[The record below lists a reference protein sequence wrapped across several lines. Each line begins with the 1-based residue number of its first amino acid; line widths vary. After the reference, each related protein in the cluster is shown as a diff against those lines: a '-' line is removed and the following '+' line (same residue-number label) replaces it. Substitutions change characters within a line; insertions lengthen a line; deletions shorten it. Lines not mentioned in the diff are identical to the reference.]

1 MASEEH
7 KLVTG
12 GGFVVS
18 NDTVVIDNEGVV
30 ADQNKLFW
38 SITAASLLTTEPLL
52 WESRQEFQ
60 ESAKDFF
67 LASKWLAVGEAVV
80 ANNHGGTTDNEGTAW
95 CATAKTLPTEKCSE
109 GW

>member
-1 MASEEH
+1 MVSEEH

-30 ADQNKLFW
+30 VDQNKLFW
-38 SITAASLLTTEPLL
+38 SITVASLLTTEPLL

-67 LASKWLAVGEAVV
+67 LASK
-80 ANNHGGTTDNEGTAW
+80 
-95 CATAKTLPTEKCSE
+95 
-109 GW
+109 